1 MVSPLSK
8 PVTGLGSQAEVTNDM
23 ALRATALLN
32 WMMVLKALA
41 RLTLIAQSQYARPSR
56 WLSRP
61 FIPKRKHKYS
71 VQVIYL
77 LANTKFRSGSSYSV
91 GFRARFVLHAS
102 LSRSLQPMLHAA
114 RDCTTDPQQRL
125 CCAIG
130 PDGATPSRP
139 RKWALCDCKQPLAV
153 HCVFSA
159 AHKMRA
165 QCGLVARLPTKARLL
180 DRYKLLACA

>member
-1 MVSPLSK
+1 
-8 PVTGLGSQAEVTNDM
+8 M

-32 WMMVLKALA
+32 WMMVLRALA
-41 RLTLIAQSQYARPSR
+41 RLTLMARSQYGRPSR
-56 WLSRP
+56 RLSRP

-77 LANTKFRSGSSYSV
+77 LATPKFRSGSSYSV

-114 RDCTTDPQQRL
+114 RDCTRDPQQRL

-139 RKWALCDCKQPLAV
+139 SKWAFASVSSLLRCTAYSPQRTKCAHNAAWSHASQQMRGCLTGTSFSLVRDGFQIETPLV
-153 HCVFSA
+153 HSG
-159 AHKMRA
+159 R
-165 QCGLVARLPTKARLL
+165 RLAG
-180 DRYKLLACA
+180 C